1 MAALP
6 STGITISMVANAIG
20 AGNTDVG
27 TLCRHPNIN
36 MMAINKPTKY
46 PSVST
51 NVWQTGIINQ
61 DYYDGVENYGIRKPY
76 NLVPGNAT
84 KIGQAPVYS
93 VGALGNIKS
102 LWQYIKP
109 TGGALSPYRL
119 GDFRGYEHTQY
130 LYPYSVKKIPVSA
143 FPSAFRIGNN
153 ILISCVF
160 RYDKDDYNGLLGLDK
175 IFKLTSATGAP
186 YSGLHFG
193 VIAKTTDRN
202 GVPQLAPCF
211 TSSYSTTGMGNYD
224 TNTGSNYTD
233 YVFFSMPLDT
243 NVIYDTSADPSKFHI
258 GETIEIIPVVAAY
271 TGSVDSYGNPY
282 MYVYSL
288 HNEVDNIRTATY
300 DIPTVAAPVNSVQIT
315 SASFTVLRT
324 AAPGY
329 DSTYNAFQLN
339 NLTINISK
347 ASTDTEI
354 EFIENISI
362 LPTSAVNVAEIYEG
376 FIKGVTA
383 LPYGTTT
390 ATLNKSII
398 RNYGSAQPYKP
409 YTILRTTAPI
419 ELSIVIRYKK
429 FGSQDAMLV
438 IKTTVP
444 SI

>member
-1 MAALP
+1 MALP
-6 STGITISMVANAIG
+6 TTGISTSLVKSELG
-20 AGNTDVG
+20 AGSNDVG
-27 TLCRHPNIN
+27 TLCTHPNIN

-51 NVWQTGIINQ
+51 NAWQTGIINQ

-76 NLVPGNAT
+76 NLVPANAT
-84 KIGQAPVYS
+84 KIGQAPIYS
-93 VGALGNIKS
+93 VGTLGNIKS

-109 TGGALSPYRL
+109 TGGASSPYRL
-119 GDFRGYEHTQY
+119 GDFRGYEHRQL
-130 LYPYSVKKIPVSA
+130 LYSFSGRKIPVSA
-143 FPSAFRIGNN
+143 SPTAFRTGNN

-193 VIAKTTDRN
+193 VVAKTTDRN
-202 GVPQLAPCF
+202 GFPQLAPCF
-211 TSSYSTTGMGNYD
+211 TSSYSSTGMGNYNA
-224 TNTGSNYTD
+224 TTGSDYTD
-233 YVFFSMPLDT
+233 YVSFSMPLDT
-243 NVIYDTSADPSKFHI
+243 NVIYSTSADPSKFHI

-300 DIPTVAAPVNSVQIT
+300 DIPTVAAPVNNVQIT

-324 AAPGY
+324 VAQGY

-339 NLTINISK
+339 NLVINIAK
-347 ASTDTEI
+347 ASTNTEI
-354 EFIENISI
+354 EFLENISI
-362 LPTSAVNVAEIYEG
+362 YPTSSVNVAEVHEG
-376 FIKGVTA
+376 FIKGITP
-383 LPYGTTT
+383 LPHGATT
-390 ATLNKSII
+390 ATLGKGII
-398 RNYGSAQPYKP
+398 TNYGSAQPYKP

-419 ELSIVIRYKK
+419 ELSIVIKYKK

-438 IKTTVP
+438 INTTVP
-444 SI
+444 AI

>member
-6 STGITISMVANAIG
+6 LTGITTSMVASAIG
-20 AGNTDVG
+20 AATNDVG
-27 TLCRHPNIN
+27 SLCKHPDIN

-76 NLVPGNAT
+76 NLVPENAT
-84 KIGQAPVYS
+84 KIGQAPRYS
-93 VGALGNIKS
+93 VGSLSSIKS

-109 TGGALSPYRL
+109 TGGSLSPYRL
-119 GDFRGYEHTQY
+119 GDFRGYEHRQL
-130 LYPYSVKKIPVSA
+130 LYPYSVAKIPVSA
-143 FPSAFRIGNN
+143 SPSAFRIGDN
-153 ILISCVF
+153 ILISCTF

-186 YSGLHFG
+186 YSGLYFG
-193 VIAKTTDRN
+193 VVAKTTDRN
-202 GVPQLAPCF
+202 GIPQLAPCF
-211 TSSYSTTGMGNYD
+211 TSAYSLTGMGNYD
-224 TNTGSNYTD
+224 SNTGSNYTD
-233 YVFFSMPLDT
+233 YVSFIMPLDT

-324 AAPGY
+324 AAQGY

-347 ASTDTEI
+347 AATDEEI
-354 EFIENISI
+354 EFLENISI
-362 LPTSAVNVAEIYEG
+362 FPTSSVNVAEIHEG
-376 FIKGVTA
+376 FIKGIKP

-390 ATLNKSII
+390 ATLGKDII
-398 RNYGSAQPYKP
+398 TNYGSAQPYKP

-429 FGSQDAMLV
+429 FGSQDTMLV

-444 SI
+444 AI

>member
-1 MAALP
+1 MSLP
-6 STGITISMVANAIG
+6 NTNISTSLVGTTLGVS
-20 AGNTDVG
+20 TRDVG
-27 TLCRHPNIN
+27 ALCTHPNVN

-46 PSVST
+46 PVVAT
-51 NVWQTGIINQ
+51 NTWQTGIINQ

-76 NLVPGNAT
+76 NTASGNAT
-84 KIGQAPVYS
+84 KIGQAPIYS
-93 VGALGNIKS
+93 IGTLPNITS
-102 LWQYIKP
+102 PWQYIKP

-119 GDFRGYEHTQY
+119 GDFRGYEHRQF
-130 LYPYSVKKIPVSA
+130 LFPFSGKRIPVSA
-143 FPSAFRIGNN
+143 YPSAFRSGNN

-193 VIAKTTDRN
+193 VVAKTTDRN
-202 GVPQLAPCF
+202 GVPQLAPLF
-211 TSSYSTTGMGNYD
+211 TSSYSTNGMGNY
-224 TNTGSNYTD
+224 NASTGSNYID
-233 YVFFSMPLDT
+233 YVSFTIPLDT
-243 NVIYDTSADPSKFHI
+243 NVIYNTSADPSKFHI

-271 TGSVDSYGNPY
+271 TGSVNSSGNPF
-282 MYVYSL
+282 MYIFSL
-288 HNEVDNIRTATY
+288 QNEVDNIRTATY
-300 DIPTVAAPVNSVQIT
+300 DIPTVAAPVNNVQIT

-324 AAPGY
+324 AAQGY

-347 ASTDTEI
+347 GTTNDEI
-354 EFIENISI
+354 EFLENISI
-362 LPTSAVNVAEIYEG
+362 FPTSEVNVVEIHEG
-376 FIKGVTA
+376 FIKGTTA

-390 ATLNKSII
+390 ATLGKGII
-398 RNYGSAQPYKP
+398 TNYGSSQPYKP

-429 FGSQDAMLV
+429 FGSQDTMLV

-444 SI
+444 AI

>member
-1 MAALP
+1 M
-6 STGITISMVANAIG
+6 
-20 AGNTDVG
+20 
-27 TLCRHPNIN
+27 
-36 MMAINKPTKY
+36 KF
-46 PSVST
+46 
-51 NVWQTGIINQ
+51 NQ

-76 NLVPGNAT
+76 NVAPVNAT

-93 VGALGNIKS
+93 VGNLSNIKS
-102 LWQYIKP
+102 LWQYIRP

-119 GDFRGYEHTQY
+119 GDFRGYEHRQL
-130 LYPYSVKKIPVSA
+130 LYPYSAKKIPISA
-143 FPSAFRIGNN
+143 YPSAFRTGDN

-186 YSGLHFG
+186 YSGLYFG
-193 VIAKTTDRN
+193 VVAKTTNRN
-202 GVPQLAPCF
+202 GVVQLAPCYA
-211 TSSYSTTGMGNYD
+211 SLYSTTGMGNYD
-224 TNTGSNYTD
+224 SNTGSNYTD
-233 YVFFSMPLDT
+233 YVSFSMPLDT
-243 NVIYDTSADPSKFHI
+243 TVIYDTSADPSKFHI

-282 MYVYSL
+282 MYIYSL

-324 AAPGY
+324 AAQGY

-347 ASTDTEI
+347 AATDEEI
-354 EFIENISI
+354 EFLENISI
-362 LPTSAVNVAEIYEG
+362 LPTSSVNVAEVHEG
-376 FIKGVTA
+376 FIKGITP

-390 ATLNKSII
+390 ATLGKGII
-398 RNYGSAQPYKP
+398 TNYGSAQPYKP
-409 YTILRTTAPI
+409 YTILKTTASI

-429 FGSQDAMLV
+429 YGSQDAMLV

>member
-1 MAALP
+1 MAIP
-6 STGITISMVANAIG
+6 TTGISTNLVRTTIG
-20 AGNTDVG
+20 AGSNDVG
-27 TLCRHPNIN
+27 TLCTHPNIN

-46 PSVST
+46 PEIAT
-51 NVWQTGIINQ
+51 NSWQTGIINQ
-61 DYYDGVENYGIRKPY
+61 AYYDGVENYGIRKPY
-76 NLVPGNAT
+76 NSVPGNAT
-84 KIGQAPVYS
+84 KIGQAPIYS
-93 VGALGNIKS
+93 LGYLSNIKS

-119 GDFRGYEHTQY
+119 GDFRGYEHRQL
-130 LYPYSVKKIPVSA
+130 LYPYSVRKIPVSA
-143 FPSAFRIGNN
+143 YPSAFRTVNN

-193 VIAKTTDRN
+193 VVAKTTDRN
-202 GVPQLAPCF
+202 GIPQLAPCF
-211 TSSYSTTGMGNYD
+211 TSSYSSTGMGNYD
-224 TNTGSNYTD
+224 SNTGSNYTD
-233 YVFFSMPLDT
+233 YVNFSIPLDT
-243 NVIYDTSADPSKFHI
+243 NVIYNTSADPSKFHI

-271 TGSVDSYGNPY
+271 TGSVDIYGNPY

-300 DIPTVAAPVNSVQIT
+300 DIPTVAAPVNNVQIT

-324 AAPGY
+324 AAQGY

-347 ASTDTEI
+347 AATNEEI

-362 LPTSAVNVAEIYEG
+362 FPTSSVNVAEVQEG
-376 FIKGVTA
+376 FIKGITA

-390 ATLNKSII
+390 ATLGKGII
-398 RNYGSAQPYKP
+398 TNYGSAQPYKP

-419 ELSIVIRYKK
+419 ELSIVIKYKK